1 MIISFL
7 LRAWRSL
14 LWATF
19 VLAGFTS
26 PAWALADAVSF
37 DEAVGGAVTQAP
49 LLVAGQA
56 RADAARA
63 EAARAAAL
71 PDPRLILGV
80 ANLPVTGA
88 DAFDPR
94 VDDMTTKQIG
104 LMQEFPAKAK
114 REARQMLATRT
125 VEQTVAQTL
134 ADRLAVR
141 EATAAAWI
149 ATWSAQRQLAALTSL
164 REPTSTAARTAK
176 ARVAGGTATV
186 TDALAT
192 QAAVLELD
200 NRIEAAQAE
209 VDAAQSDLSRWLGR
223 PEPIAVRGEPP
234 RFDRLPI
241 EPDILLTS
249 VEDQGPLLSWRAREA
264 SAEAEVAAAIAEKR
278 SDWSLEVNYG
288 QRDRAPDGMPR
299 SDMLMVEVSIGL
311 PVFARNRQDRGIAA
325 RRAEL
330 QAVAAEREDARRVQQ
345 AAVRRTLVGWQA
357 AQRQVM
363 RLEQDTLP
371 LARDRSA
378 VALAAYAGGANLQAW
393 LDARN
398 AEIELQLEHARLLGE
413 LGRAWA
419 ALAYLLPDKELQP

>member
-1 MIISFL
+1 MTSSYL
-7 LRAWRSL
+7 LRVWRSS
-14 LWATF
+14 LWATI
-19 VLAGFTS
+19 VLACFVPTT
-26 PAWALADAVSF
+26 WARADAVSF
-37 DEAVGGAVTQAP
+37 EEAVGGAVSQAP
-49 LLVAGQA
+49 VLVAGHA
-56 RADAARA
+56 RAEAARA

-71 PDPRLILGV
+71 PDPRLIVGL

-104 LMQEFPAKAK
+104 LMQEFPARAK
-114 REARQMLATRT
+114 REARQSLATRA
-125 VEQTVAQTL
+125 VEQTVAQTV
-134 ADRLAVR
+134 ADRLAVQ

-149 ATWSAQRQLAALTSL
+149 ATWSAQRQLAALATL
-164 REPTSTAARTAK
+164 RDPASVAARTAK

-192 QAAVLELD
+192 QAALLELD
-200 NRIEAAQAE
+200 NRIDAAQAQ
-209 VDAAQSDLSRWLGR
+209 VDAAQADLSRWLGR
-223 PEPIAVRGEPP
+223 PEPIGVLGAPP
-234 RFDRLPI
+234 PFDRLPI
-241 EPDILLTS
+241 EPATLLAS
-249 VEDQGPLLSWRAREA
+249 VDDQGPLLSWRAREA

-278 SDWSLEVNYG
+278 PDWSLEVNYG
-288 QRDRAPDGMPR
+288 QRDRTPGGMPR
-299 SDMLMVEVSIGL
+299 SDMLMVEVAVGL
-311 PVFARNRQDRGIAA
+311 PVFARNRQDRGITA

-330 QAVAAEREDARRVQQ
+330 QAVAAEHEDARRVQQ

-357 AQRQVM
+357 AQRQVT

-371 LARDRSA
+371 LARDRAA
-378 VALAAYAGGANLQAW
+378 VALAAYSAGADLQAW

-398 AEIELQLEHARLLGE
+398 AELELQLEHARLLGE